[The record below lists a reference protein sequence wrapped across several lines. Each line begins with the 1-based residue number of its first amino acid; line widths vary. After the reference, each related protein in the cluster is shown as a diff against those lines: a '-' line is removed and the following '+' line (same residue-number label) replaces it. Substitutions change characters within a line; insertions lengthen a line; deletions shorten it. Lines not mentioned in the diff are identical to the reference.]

1 MRKIKLVKNKQ
12 ADLFQ
17 STATLSVQTL
27 SDQQRV
33 DWLRLIR
40 SPNIGPITFR
50 DLINQFGSASIAISA
65 LEGRKF
71 SGKTFKLSSKDTA
84 LRELETAEKFGARIV
99 ALGEKAYPK
108 WLQSIDS
115 APPLLYLKGH
125 DELGRSPSVGIVGS
139 RNASGAGL
147 KFAGQLAQ
155 GLSEQGLVVISG
167 LARGIDA
174 AAHIASLANGTIAV
188 LGGGLDHIYPAQNE
202 EIYHKIASE
211 GLLISERPLGVYA
224 KAKDFPRRN
233 RLISGISHGTII
245 VEAAMRSGSLTTAR
259 FASEQGREVFAVPG
273 HPLDPRATGT
283 NKLIQNGATLIT
295 SAQDVIDALEPQIK
309 SECLHISTQ
318 GFGEEFGINFIDETN
333 RSANI
338 TSASQV
344 DFERET
350 GDLKQTVLE
359 MLGPTPIE
367 RDVLVRLLKCSAKE
381 LQIVLLELD
390 LEGCLEHHGQQKL
403 SLKQD

>member
-1 MRKIKLVKNKQ
+1 MVKNKQ

-17 STATLSVQTL
+17 STVPLSVQTL
-27 SDQQRV
+27 SDEQRT

-40 SPNIGPITFR
+40 SPKIGPITFR
-50 DLINQFGSASIAISA
+50 DLINQFGSASSALSA
-65 LEGRKF
+65 LEGRAF
-71 SGKTFKLSSKDTA
+71 NGKPFKISSRDAA
-84 LRELETAEKFGARIV
+84 LRELEMAEKFNSSIV
-99 ALGEKAYPK
+99 ALGEKAYPQ

-115 APPLLYLKGH
+115 APPLLYIKGH
-125 DELGRSPSVGIVGS
+125 EELGRRPSVGIVGS

-155 GLSEQGLVVISG
+155 ELGEQGFVVVSG

-174 AAHIASLANGTIAV
+174 AAHSASLPYGTVAV
-188 LGGGLDHIYPAQNE
+188 LGGGLDHIYPQQNE
-202 EIYHKIASE
+202 EIYHRIASE

-233 RLISGISHGTII
+233 RLISGISHGTIV

-295 SAQDVIDALEPQIK
+295 SVKDVIDALQPQLN
-309 SECLHISTQ
+309 SETNNFSPH
-318 GFGEEFGINFIDETN
+318 GFGEEFERNLIKEINE
-333 RSANI
+333 SALKPRI
-338 TSASQV
+338 SHV
-344 DFERET
+344 DFQKET
-350 GDLKQTVLE
+350 SDLKKQVLE

-367 RDVLVRLLKCSAKE
+367 RDVLVRLLKCSMKE
-381 LQIVLLELD
+381 LQIILLELD
-390 LEGCLEHHGQQKL
+390 LEGHLEHHGQQKL
-403 SLKQD
+403 SMKQN

>member
-1 MRKIKLVKNKQ
+1 MVKNKQ

-17 STATLSVQTL
+17 STAPLSVQTL
-27 SDQQRV
+27 SDEQRT

-50 DLINQFGSASIAISA
+50 DLINQFGSASVAISA
-65 LEGRKF
+65 LEGRTF
-71 SGKTFKLSSKDTA
+71 NGKPFKLSSRDAA
-84 LRELETAEKFGARIV
+84 LRELEMAEKFNASIV
-99 ALGEKAYPK
+99 ALGEKAYPQ

-115 APPLLYLKGH
+115 APPLLYIKGH
-125 DELGRSPSVGIVGS
+125 DELGRRPSVGIVGS

-155 GLSEQGLVVISG
+155 GLGEQGFVVISG

-174 AAHIASLANGTIAV
+174 AAHMASLSYGTVAV
-188 LGGGLDHIYPAQNE
+188 LGGGLDHIYPQQNE
-202 EIYHKIASE
+202 EIYHRIASE

-295 SAQDVIDALEPQIK
+295 SVKDVIDALQPQLNSK
-309 SECLHISTQ
+309 TSDYSPL
-318 GFGEEFGINFIDETN
+318 GFGEEFERNLDKETSGSSLTN
-333 RSANI
+333 PTA
-338 TSASQV
+338 QV
-344 DFERET
+344 DFQKGPE
-350 GDLKQTVLE
+350 DLKERVLE

-367 RDVLVRLLKCSAKE
+367 RDVLVRLLKCSMKE

-390 LEGCLEHHGQQKL
+390 LEGHLEHHGQQKL
-403 SLKQD
+403 SKKQN